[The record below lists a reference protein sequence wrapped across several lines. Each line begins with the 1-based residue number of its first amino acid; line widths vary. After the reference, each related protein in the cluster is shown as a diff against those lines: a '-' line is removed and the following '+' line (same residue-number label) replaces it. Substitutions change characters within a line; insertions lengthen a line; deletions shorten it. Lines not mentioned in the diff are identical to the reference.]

1 MRTRPSE
8 DQCGFA
14 IDRLIARA
22 AREVQVLAALTPV
35 EAQRERTRLVAQ
47 VRAGKPAQPT
57 WTYAPTSHVALRAAL
72 EAAETELAR
81 RCTASAVEVLYLER
95 LRELCLE
102 TAICEAA
109 GTSAVAPLARARYA
123 AGDSRVEQAA
133 SRLSSAWIAE
143 PGGSPAGTPLLSDS
157 NHPSSLLSRM
167 RAAVGR
173 HRLPFVVASHPSLA
187 SLAATGERAVYVA
200 SGRLVHDE
208 DAVRTVLH
216 EIDGHALPRV
226 RAMRSGHTLFRAG
239 TARGV
244 DDQEGRALLLEERA
258 GLLTPRRRR
267 QLAARHKAVEGML
280 EGGTFSD
287 IAFALVR
294 SHGLDPEEAVVV
306 SERAFRGGDGVAAGL
321 GRERVYLEAYVRVGE
336 HLSEHPEDE
345 VLLASGQIAADA
357 APRLRGSL

>member
-1 MRTRPSE
+1 
-8 DQCGFA
+8 
-14 IDRLIARA
+14 LA

-35 EAQRERTRLVAQ
+35 EARRERTRLVAQ
-47 VRAGKPAQPT
+47 VRAGRTAQPS
-57 WTYAPTSHVALRAAL
+57 WTYAPTSHAALRSAL

-81 RCTASAVEVLYLER
+81 RSATSPLEGLYLDR
-95 LRELCLE
+95 VRELCLE

-123 AGDSRVEQAA
+123 ARDARVEQAA
-133 SRLSSAWIAE
+133 SQLSSAWIAE
-143 PGGSPAGTPLLSDS
+143 PGSSPAGTPLLSDS
-157 NHPSSLLSRM
+157 SHPSSLLSRM
-167 RAAVGR
+167 RAAVGS

-187 SLAATGERAVYVA
+187 SLAATGERAVFVA

-226 RAMRSGHTLFRAG
+226 RAMRTGHTLLRAG
-239 TARGV
+239 TARGI

-267 QLAARHKAVEGML
+267 QLAARHRAVEGML
-280 EGGTFSD
+280 DGGTFSD

-294 SHGLDPEEAVVV
+294 AHGLEPEEAVVV
-306 SERAFRGGDGVAAGL
+306 SERAFRGGDGLAAGL
-321 GRERVYLEAYVRVGE
+321 GRERVYLEAYLRVGE

-345 VLLASGQIAADA
+345 ALLASGQIAAGA
-357 APRLRGSL
+357 APILRGTV